1 MSSVLLYALL
11 FYSKIIYVQKSS
23 KILCHPLSSPSEYI
37 VLENLLL
44 GTEEGQATNV
54 IDPKCNCILRNS
66 VCGFVD
72 AFFCACGV
80 PSLMLA
86 MFEIVTSL
94 HKNV

>member
-1 MSSVLLYALL
+1 VSSVLLYALL

-23 KILCHPLSSPSEYI
+23 KILCYPLSSPSEYI

-66 VCGFVD
+66 VGICGCLFLCLWSTISHV
-72 AFFCACGV
+72 
-80 PSLMLA
+80 S
-86 MFEIVTSL
+86 
-94 HKNV
+94 NV